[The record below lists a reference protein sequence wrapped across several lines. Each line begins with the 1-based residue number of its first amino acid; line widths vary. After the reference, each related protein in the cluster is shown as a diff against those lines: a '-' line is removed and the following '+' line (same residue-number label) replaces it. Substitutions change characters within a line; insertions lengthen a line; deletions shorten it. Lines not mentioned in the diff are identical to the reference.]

1 MLIYQNRVPLHDI
14 IKKENWNRDMTIGIL
29 TAMSVEF
36 RQVAAMLGNAQEE
49 KHGTQTYLVGMLG
62 EHKVVL
68 QQCGI
73 GKVNAACGVT
83 QMLMQYQPD
92 CVISTGVAGGI
103 DCKLH
108 VMDVVVSNQVC
119 YHDVWCGEGCDP
131 GQVQG
136 LPTFFPCD
144 KAMLEKAL
152 QVDADVKVLPGL
164 ICTGDRFITARE
176 ELDKIKQDY
185 PEGLAVDMESC
196 AIAQVCH
203 IFGVPFIS
211 FRIISDTPGAEAHFE
226 QYQNFWE
233 TMADKSFLVTKTF
246 LNSL

>member
-14 IKKENWNRDMTIGIL
+14 ISKEIWNRDMTIGIL

-103 DCKLH
+103 DSKLH

-144 KAMLEKAL
+144 KAMLEKVNKHLETSKSANL
-152 QVDADVKVLPGL
+152 EFSNELAELLVLANIPNSKKDELYSRHRAAVDAMAAAEETEVKENDG
-164 ICTGDRFITARE
+164 E
-176 ELDKIKQDY
+176 E
-185 PEGLAVDMESC
+185 A
-196 AIAQVCH
+196 
-203 IFGVPFIS
+203 
-211 FRIISDTPGAEAHFE
+211 
-226 QYQNFWE
+226 
-233 TMADKSFLVTKTF
+233 
-246 LNSL
+246 